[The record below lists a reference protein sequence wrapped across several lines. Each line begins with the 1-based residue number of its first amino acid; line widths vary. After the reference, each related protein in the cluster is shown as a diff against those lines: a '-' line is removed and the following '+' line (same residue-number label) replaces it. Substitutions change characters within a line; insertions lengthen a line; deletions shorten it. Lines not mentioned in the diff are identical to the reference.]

1 MIKVF
6 AGMLFCALAL
16 GSGISRA
23 AQTEAASDREECKQQ
38 EREAGVGEK
47 TGAVACAIK
56 SIFQTRIR
64 RKKETEP
71 VEMTVGPP
79 PMRLDDSDTPGPNN
93 WETNVALNMQRG
105 GGERRTELPSLDIN
119 YGIGDTLQV
128 NYAAPYVFARQRQGE
143 AGALRLVN
151 ESGFGDSE
159 FGLKYRFYDDE
170 ESGLSFA
177 VAPALQFRTPGANRA
192 ISEGHTV
199 FVLPLI
205 MTREFSTASITANAG
220 VEASSEERRY
230 FAGFGVG
237 RRLSAHLALLGEVVG
252 TDLNAA
258 DEKRVL
264 FNVGLRWK
272 LTDSQA
278 LSAALGRDVYAGG
291 DQHTQT
297 YFTLVYQKLFGE

>member
-1 MIKVF
+1 MIRIF
-6 AGMLFCALAL
+6 AGMLFSALAL
-16 GSGISRA
+16 GPGITRA
-23 AQTEAASDREECKQQ
+23 AQTDAASDREDCKQE

-47 TGAVACAIK
+47 TSAVTCAIK

-64 RKKETEP
+64 HKKETEP

-93 WETNVALNMQRG
+93 WELNVALNTQHA

-128 NYAAPYVFARQRQGE
+128 NYTVPYVFARQEEGQ
-143 AGALRLVN
+143 AGAMHLVS

-159 FGLKYRFYDDE
+159 FGLKYRFYDDK

-177 VAPALQFRTPGANRA
+177 VAPALQFRTPDANRA
-192 ISEGHTV
+192 ISEGRTV
-199 FVLPLI
+199 LELPVI

-278 LSAALGRDVYAGG
+278 LLAALVRDVYAGG

-297 YFTLVYQKLFGE
+297 YFTFVYQKPFGE

>member
-1 MIKVF
+1 MIKTV
-6 AGMLFCALAL
+6 AGVLFSTLLAN
-16 GSGISRA
+16 SAIAQA
-23 AQTEAASDREECKQQ
+23 ADEEATKDREECKQQ

-56 SIFQTRIR
+56 SIFQSRIR

-71 VEMTVGPP
+71 VDMTVGPP

-93 WETNVALNMQRG
+93 WETNVALNTQRG

-128 NYAAPYVFARQRQGE
+128 NFTVPYVFARQQEGE
-143 AGALRLVN
+143 SGALRPVN
-151 ESGFGDSE
+151 ENGFGDSQL
-159 FGLKYRFYDDE
+159 GLKYRFYDDK

-177 VAPALQFRTPGANRA
+177 IAPTLQFETPGANRSV
-192 ISEGHTV
+192 SEGRTIV
-199 FVLPLI
+199 VLPVI

-220 VEASSEERRY
+220 VEASSQERRY

-237 RRLSAHLALLGEVVG
+237 TRLSTHLALLAEIVG

-258 DEKRVL
+258 EEKRAL

-272 LTDSQA
+272 VSDSQS
-278 LSAALGRDVYAGG
+278 LAAAFGRDVYAGG
-291 DQHTQT
+291 DQHRQT
-297 YFTLVYQKLFGE
+297 YFTFVYQKLFGS

>member
-1 MIKVF
+1 MIRVF
-6 AGMLFCALAL
+6 AGMLFCALAV
-16 GSGISRA
+16 GSGIALA
-23 AQTEAASDREECKQQ
+23 APTEAASDREECKQQ

-64 RKKETEP
+64 RKKETDP

-93 WETNVALNMQRG
+93 WELNVALTTQRG
-105 GGERRTELPSLDIN
+105 GAERHTELPSLDIN

-128 NYAAPYVFARQRQGE
+128 NYTVPYVFARQEEEQ
-143 AGALRLVN
+143 AGAMRLVN
-151 ESGFGDSE
+151 GNGFGDSE
-159 FGLKYRFYDDE
+159 FGLKYRFYDDKD
-170 ESGLSFA
+170 SGLSFA
-177 VAPALQFRTPGANRA
+177 IAPALQFQTPGANRA
-192 ISEGHTV
+192 ISGGRTV
-199 FVLPLI
+199 LEIPLI

-220 VEASSEERRY
+220 VEASSEQRRY

-237 RRLSAHLALLGEVVG
+237 TRLSAHLALLGEVVG
-252 TDLNAA
+252 TDLNAT

-272 LTDSQA
+272 LTETQS

-291 DQHTQT
+291 DQHAQT
-297 YFTLVYQKLFGE
+297 YFTCVYQKLFGS

>member
-1 MIKVF
+1 
-6 AGMLFCALAL
+6 MLFCALAV
-16 GSGISRA
+16 GSGIARA
-23 AQTEAASDREECKQQ
+23 APTEAASDREECKQQ

-64 RKKETEP
+64 RKKETDP

-93 WETNVALNMQRG
+93 WELNVALTTQRG
-105 GGERRTELPSLDIN
+105 GAERHTELPSLDIN

-128 NYAAPYVFARQRQGE
+128 NYTVPYVFARQEEEQ
-143 AGALRLVN
+143 AGAMRLVN
-151 ESGFGDSE
+151 GNGFGDSE
-159 FGLKYRFYDDE
+159 FGLKYRFYDDKD
-170 ESGLSFA
+170 SGLSFA
-177 VAPALQFRTPGANRA
+177 IAPALQFQTPGANRA
-192 ISEGHTV
+192 ISGGRTV
-199 FVLPLI
+199 LEMPLI

-220 VEASSEERRY
+220 VEASSEQRRY

-237 RRLSAHLALLGEVVG
+237 TRLSAHLALLGEVVG
-252 TDLNAA
+252 TDLNAT

-272 LTDSQA
+272 LTETQS

-291 DQHTQT
+291 DQHAQT
-297 YFTLVYQKLFGE
+297 YFTCVYQKLFGS